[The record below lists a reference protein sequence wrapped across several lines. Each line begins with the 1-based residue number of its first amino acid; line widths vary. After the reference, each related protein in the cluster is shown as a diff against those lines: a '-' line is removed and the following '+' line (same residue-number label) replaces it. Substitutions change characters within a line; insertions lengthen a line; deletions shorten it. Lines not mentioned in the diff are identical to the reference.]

1 MVSLARQCG
10 TGARYDGRYRRPTGS
25 PTPGR
30 REPKEALESRARI
43 SRLYRSEPKLHP
55 KLWGSLPPRRED
67 LNGLRG
73 VRGES
78 SGEQAHGKCDGLSP
92 ARTIYSRCVRR
103 YSMTNSGRP
112 SFVGILECKLNRRR
126 KLRRRP
132 RSPRFEMLSYLL
144 EPPGRFSFFEMVQML
159 AQTVGD
165 SWRLWPISRQRR
177 PTRLYVFGPDGL
189 CLSDQDINV
198 LRSLHLCLNQSS

>member
-55 KLWGSLPPRRED
+55 KLWGSLPARRED

-78 SGEQAHGKCDGLSP
+78 SGEQAHGEEAANAMDS
-92 ARTIYSRCVRR
+92 VRR
-103 YSMTNSGRP
+103 AQST
-112 SFVGILECKLNRRR
+112 
-126 KLRRRP
+126 
-132 RSPRFEMLSYLL
+132 
-144 EPPGRFSFFEMVQML
+144 PGADEGTQ
-159 AQTVGD
+159 
-165 SWRLWPISRQRR
+165 
-177 PTRLYVFGPDGL
+177 
-189 CLSDQDINV
+189 
-198 LRSLHLCLNQSS
+198 